1 MAGRF
6 GNRFEGRAAVITGGA
21 SGIGRAAVLRFLSE
35 GARVTFAD
43 LNDANAEETLALARA
58 AGHGERIAYVRADV
72 TDEGA
77 VRDCFEGAAARWGR
91 LDIAFLNAGVG
102 GAIGPIAETTVEEWD
117 TTFAFLV
124 RSVFLGAK
132 FAAPAMRANPG
143 GPDGGRVGGPD
154 SGLRGG
160 PGGGAIV
167 ATGSVAG
174 LSGGGGPHAYSAAK
188 AAVINLVRSLALELA
203 MYRIR
208 VNGVAP
214 GLIDTPLAHGG
225 DPSRLPDMSQRQ
237 PWPDRGQPEDIAAAA
252 AFLASDDARFITGE
266 TIAVDGGVMA
276 NGSNIWGLGEN
287 CRFLQKSGLNR
298 GTTGLEN
305 VVRDLGE
312 AP

>member
-1 MAGRF
+1 MADRSGSRNGERF
-6 GNRFEGRAAVITGGA
+6 GGRAAVVTGGA
-21 SGIGRAAVLRFLSE
+21 SGIGRAAVLRFLDE
-35 GARVTFAD
+35 GASVTFAD

-58 AGHGERIAYVRADV
+58 AGHGGRIAYVRADM
-72 TDEGA
+72 TDEAA
-77 VRDCFEGAAARWGR
+77 VKGCFEAAAARWGR

-102 GAIGPIAETTVEEWD
+102 GAIGPVTETTVEEWD

-124 RSVFLGAK
+124 RSVFLGTK
-132 FAAPAMRANPG
+132 YAAPAMRANPAGAG
-143 GPDGGRVGGPD
+143 GIPP
-154 SGLRGG
+154 
-160 PGGGAIV
+160 GGAIV

-203 MYRIR
+203 SSRIR

-225 DPSRLPDMSQRQ
+225 DPSRLPDVRERQ
-237 PWPDRGQPEDIAAAA
+237 PWPDRGRPEDIAAAA

-266 TIAVDGGVMA
+266 TLTVDGGIMA
-276 NGSNIWGLGEN
+276 NSSNIWGLGEN
-287 CRFLQKSGLNR
+287 CRFLQKAGLNR

-305 VVRDLGE
+305 VVRDLGD

>member
-6 GNRFEGRAAVITGGA
+6 GNEFGGRAAVITGGA
-21 SGIGRAAVLRFLSE
+21 SGIGRAAVLRFLNE

-58 AGHGERIAYVRADV
+58 NGHGERTAYVRADV
-72 TDEGA
+72 TDEA
-77 VRDCFEGAAARWGR
+77 AMRDCFEDAAAHWGR

-102 GAIGPIAETTVEEWD
+102 GAIGPVAETTVEEWD

-132 FAAPAMRANPG
+132 YAAPAMRANPNG
-143 GPDGGRVGGPD
+143 SDVRPA
-154 SGLRGG
+154 
-160 PGGGAIV
+160 GGAIV

-188 AAVINLVRSLALELA
+188 AAVMNLVRSLALELA
-203 MYRIR
+203 SYRIR

-225 DPSRLPDMSQRQ
+225 DPSRLPDMSERQ
-237 PWPDRGQPEDIAAAA
+237 PWPDRGRPEDIAAAA

-266 TIAVDGGVMA
+266 TITVDGGVMA
-276 NGSNIWGLGEN
+276 NSSNIWGLGEN
-287 CRFLQKSGLNR
+287 CRFLQKAGLNK
-298 GTTGLEN
+298 GTTGLESI
-305 VVRDLGE
+305 VRELGE

>member
-1 MAGRF
+1 MAG
-6 GNRFEGRAAVITGGA
+6 RFEGRAAVVTGGA
-21 SGIGRAAVLRFLSE
+21 SGIGRAAVLRFLAE
-35 GARVTFAD
+35 GASVAFAD

-58 AGHGERIAYVRADV
+58 AGHGGRIAYVRADV
-72 TDEGA
+72 TDEAA
-77 VRDCFEGAAARWGR
+77 VKGCFEGATARWGR
-91 LDIAFLNAGVG
+91 LDIAFLNAGIG
-102 GAIGPIAETTVEEWD
+102 GAIGPVTETTVEEWD
-117 TTFAFLV
+117 TSFAFLV

-132 FAAPAMRANPG
+132 HATPAMRANPG
-143 GPDGGRVGGPD
+143 GSDGVPA
-154 SGLRGG
+154 
-160 PGGGAIV
+160 GGAIV

-203 MYRIR
+203 SYRIR

-225 DPSRLPDMSQRQ
+225 DPSRLPDMSERQ
-237 PWPDRGQPEDIAAAA
+237 PWPDRGRPEDIAAAA

-266 TIAVDGGVMA
+266 TITVDGGVMA
-276 NGSNIWGLGEN
+276 NSSNIWGLGEN
-287 CRFLQKSGLNR
+287 CRFLQKAGLNK

-305 VVRDLGE
+305 VVRELGE

>member
-1 MAGRF
+1 MAGSDGGRF
-6 GNRFEGRAAVITGGA
+6 GERFGGRAAVVTGGA
-21 SGIGRAAVLRFLSE
+21 SGIGRAAAMRFLDE

-58 AGHGERIAYVRADV
+58 AGHGDRIAYVRADV
-72 TDEGA
+72 TDEAA
-77 VRDCFEGAAARWGR
+77 VKACFEGAAARWGR
-91 LDIAFLNAGVG
+91 LDVAFLNAGVG
-102 GAIGPIAETTVEEWD
+102 GAIGPVTETTVEEWD
-117 TTFAFLV
+117 TSFAFLV

-132 FAAPAMRANPG
+132 HAVPAMRANPAG
-143 GPDGGRVGGPD
+143 SDDGPDGS
-154 SGLRGG
+154 SGDV
-160 PGGGAIV
+160 PAGGAIV

-174 LSGGGGPHAYSAAK
+174 FSGGGGPHAYSAAK

-203 MYRIR
+203 SYRIR

-225 DPSRLPDMSQRQ
+225 DPSRLPDMSERQ
-237 PWPDRGQPEDIAAAA
+237 PWPDRGRPEDIAAAA

-266 TIAVDGGVMA
+266 TITVDGGVMA
-276 NGSNIWGLGEN
+276 NSSNIWGLGEN
-287 CRFLQKSGLNR
+287 CRFLQKAGLNK

-305 VVRDLGE
+305 IVRELGE

>member
-1 MAGRF
+1 MADRSGS
-6 GNRFEGRAAVITGGA
+6 RFEGRAAVVTGGA
-21 SGIGRAAVLRFLSE
+21 SGIGRAAVLRFLEE
-35 GARVTFAD
+35 GASVTFAD

-58 AGHGERIAYVRADV
+58 AGHGNGIAYIRADV
-72 TDEGA
+72 TDEAA
-77 VRDCFEGAAARWGR
+77 VKDCFEGAAARWGR
-91 LDIAFLNAGVG
+91 LDVAFLNAGVG
-102 GAIGPIAETTVEEWD
+102 GAIGPVTETTVAEWD
-117 TTFAFLV
+117 TSFAFLV

-132 FAAPAMRANPG
+132 HAVPAMRANPPRPDG
-143 GPDGGRVGGPD
+143 GPDGSSDGAPA
-154 SGLRGG
+154 
-160 PGGGAIV
+160 GGAIV

-203 MYRIR
+203 SYRIR

-225 DPSRLPDMSQRQ
+225 DPSRLPDMSERQ
-237 PWPDRGQPEDIAAAA
+237 PWPDRGRPEDIAAAA

-266 TIAVDGGVMA
+266 TITVDGGVMA
-276 NGSNIWGLGEN
+276 NSSNIWGLGEN
-287 CRFLQKSGLNR
+287 CRFLQKAGLNK

-305 VVRDLGE
+305 VVRELGE

>member
-6 GNRFEGRAAVITGGA
+6 GNRFEGRAAFVTGGA
-21 SGIGRAAVLRFLSE
+21 SGIGRAAALRFLDE

-43 LNDANAEETLALARA
+43 LNDANAEETLGRARA
-58 AGHGERIAYVRADV
+58 AGHGKRVAYVRADV
-72 TDEGA
+72 SDEVG
-77 VRDCFEGAAARWGR
+77 VRDCFERATAQWGR

-102 GAIGPIAETTVEEWD
+102 GAVGPVTETTVEEWD

-124 RSVFLGAK
+124 RSVYLGAK
-132 FAAPAMRANPG
+132 YAVPTMRANPAR
-143 GPDGGRVGGPD
+143 PDGSSDGVPA
-154 SGLRGG
+154 
-160 PGGGAIV
+160 GGAIV

-203 MYRIR
+203 SWRIR

-225 DPSRLPDMSQRQ
+225 DPSRLPDMRERQ
-237 PWPDRGQPEDIAAAA
+237 PWPDRGRPEDIAAAA

-266 TIAVDGGVMA
+266 TITVDGGVMA
-276 NGSNIWGLGEN
+276 NSSNIWGLGEN
-287 CRFLQKSGLNR
+287 CRFLQKAGLNK

-305 VVRDLGE
+305 VVRELGKV
-312 AP
+312 P

>member
-6 GNRFEGRAAVITGGA
+6 GYRFEGRAALVTGGA
-21 SGIGRAAVLRFLSE
+21 SGIGRAAVLRFLDE
-35 GARVTFAD
+35 GAQVTFAD
-43 LNDANAEETLALARA
+43 LNDANAEESLGLARI
-58 AGHGERIAYVRADV
+58 AGHGERVAYVRADV
-72 TDEGA
+72 SDEAG
-77 VRDCFEGAAARWGR
+77 VRDCFERATAQWGR

-102 GAIGPIAETTVEEWD
+102 GAIGPVTETTVEEWD

-132 FAAPAMRANPG
+132 YAVPAMRANPA
-143 GPDGGRVGGPD
+143 GPDRVPA
-154 SGLRGG
+154 
-160 PGGGAIV
+160 GGAIV

-188 AAVINLVRSLALELA
+188 SAVINLVRSLALELA
-203 MYRIR
+203 SWRIR

-225 DPSRLPDMSQRQ
+225 DPSRLPDMRERQ
-237 PWPDRGQPEDIAAAA
+237 PWPDLGRPEDIASAA

-266 TIAVDGGVMA
+266 TITVDGGVMA
-276 NGSNIWGLGEN
+276 NSSNIWGLGEN
-287 CRFLQKSGLNR
+287 CRFLQKAGLNK

-305 VVRDLGE
+305 VVRELGE
-312 AP
+312 TP

>member
-1 MAGRF
+1 MADRSGSRHGERF
-6 GNRFEGRAAVITGGA
+6 GGRAAVITGGA
-21 SGIGRAAVLRFLSE
+21 SGIGRAAVLRFLDE
-35 GARVTFAD
+35 GASVTFAD

-58 AGHGERIAYVRADV
+58 AGHGGRIAYVRADV
-72 TDEGA
+72 TDEAA
-77 VRDCFEGAAARWGR
+77 VRDCFEGAAAQWGR

-102 GAIGPIAETTVEEWD
+102 GAIGPVTETTVEEWD
-117 TTFAFLV
+117 ASFAFLV

-132 FAAPAMRANPG
+132 HAAPAMRANPA
-143 GPDGGRVGGPD
+143 GPDGRPD
-154 SGLRGG
+154 GCQ
-160 PGGGAIV
+160 GGGAIV
-167 ATGSVAG
+167 ATGSMAG

-203 MYRIR
+203 SCRIR

-225 DPSRLPDMSQRQ
+225 DPARLPDMSERQ
-237 PWPDRGQPEDIAAAA
+237 PWPDRGRPEDIAAAA

-266 TIAVDGGVMA
+266 TLTVDGGVMA
-276 NGSNIWGLGEN
+276 NSSNIWGLGEN
-287 CRFLQKSGLNR
+287 CRFLQKAGLNR

-305 VVRDLGE
+305 IVRELGE

>member
-6 GNRFEGRAAVITGGA
+6 GNRFEGRAAVVTGGA
-21 SGIGRAAVLRFLSE
+21 SGIGRAAVMRFLNE

-43 LNDANAEETLALARA
+43 LNDANAGETLALARA
-58 AGHGERIAYVRADV
+58 AGHGDRIAYVRADV
-72 TDEGA
+72 TDEAA
-77 VRDCFEGAAARWGR
+77 VRDCFEGATAQWGR

-102 GAIGPIAETTVEEWD
+102 GAIGPITETTVEEWD

-132 FAAPAMRANPG
+132 YAAPAMRANPAGPDG
-143 GPDGGRVGGPD
+143 GPDGG
-154 SGLRGG
+154 SS
-160 PGGGAIV
+160 GGAIV
-167 ATGSVAG
+167 ANGSVAG

-237 PWPDRGQPEDIAAAA
+237 PWPDRGQPEDIAATA

>member
-1 MAGRF
+1 
-6 GNRFEGRAAVITGGA
+6 
-21 SGIGRAAVLRFLSE
+21 
-35 GARVTFAD
+35 
-43 LNDANAEETLALARA
+43 
-58 AGHGERIAYVRADV
+58 
-72 TDEGA
+72 
-77 VRDCFEGAAARWGR
+77 
-91 LDIAFLNAGVG
+91 
-102 GAIGPIAETTVEEWD
+102 
-117 TTFAFLV
+117 
-124 RSVFLGAK
+124 
-132 FAAPAMRANPG
+132 
-143 GPDGGRVGGPD
+143 
-154 SGLRGG
+154 
-160 PGGGAIV
+160 
-167 ATGSVAG
+167 
-174 LSGGGGPHAYSAAK
+174 
-188 AAVINLVRSLALELA
+188 

-237 PWPDRGQPEDIAAAA
+237 PWPDRGRPEDVAAAA

-287 CRFLQKSGLNR
+287 CRFLQKAGLNR

>member
-1 MAGRF
+1 MAG
-6 GNRFEGRAAVITGGA
+6 RFEGRAAVVTGGA
-21 SGIGRAAVLRFLSE
+21 SGIGRAAVLRFLAE
-35 GARVTFAD
+35 GASVAFAD

-58 AGHGERIAYVRADV
+58 AGHGGRVAYVRADV
-72 TDEGA
+72 TDEAA
-77 VRDCFEGAAARWGR
+77 VKGCFEGATARWGR
-91 LDIAFLNAGVG
+91 LDIAFLNAGIG
-102 GAIGPIAETTVEEWD
+102 GAIGPVTETTVEEWD
-117 TTFAFLV
+117 TSFAFLV

-132 FAAPAMRANPG
+132 HAAPAMRANPG
-143 GPDGGRVGGPD
+143 GSDGVPA
-154 SGLRGG
+154 
-160 PGGGAIV
+160 GGAIV

-203 MYRIR
+203 SYRIR

-225 DPSRLPDMSQRQ
+225 DPSRLPDMSERQ
-237 PWPDRGQPEDIAAAA
+237 PWPDRGRPEDIAAAA

-266 TIAVDGGVMA
+266 TITVDGGVMA
-276 NGSNIWGLGEN
+276 NSSNIWGLGEN
-287 CRFLQKSGLNR
+287 CRFLQKAGLNK

-305 VVRDLGE
+305 VVRELGE

>member
-1 MAGRF
+1 MAG
-6 GNRFEGRAAVITGGA
+6 RFEGRAAVVTGGA
-21 SGIGRAAVLRFLSE
+21 SGIGRAAVLRFLAE
-35 GARVTFAD
+35 GASVAFAD

-58 AGHGERIAYVRADV
+58 AGHGGRIAYVRADV
-72 TDEGA
+72 TDEAA
-77 VRDCFEGAAARWGR
+77 VKGCFEGAAARWGR
-91 LDIAFLNAGVG
+91 LDIAFLNAGIG
-102 GAIGPIAETTVEEWD
+102 GAIGPVTETTVEEWD
-117 TTFAFLV
+117 TSFAFLV

-132 FAAPAMRANPG
+132 HATPAMRANPG
-143 GPDGGRVGGPD
+143 GSDGVPA
-154 SGLRGG
+154 
-160 PGGGAIV
+160 GGAIV

-203 MYRIR
+203 SYRIR

-225 DPSRLPDMSQRQ
+225 DPSRLPDMSERQ
-237 PWPDRGQPEDIAAAA
+237 PWPDRGRPEDIAAAA

-266 TIAVDGGVMA
+266 TITVDGGVMA
-276 NGSNIWGLGEN
+276 NSSNIWGLGEN
-287 CRFLQKSGLNR
+287 CRFLQKAGLNK

-305 VVRDLGE
+305 VVRELGE

>member
-1 MAGRF
+1 MADRSGSRF
-6 GNRFEGRAAVITGGA
+6 KGRAAVVTGGA
-21 SGIGRAAVLRFLSE
+21 SGIGRAAVLRFLEE
-35 GARVTFAD
+35 GASVTFAD

-58 AGHGERIAYVRADV
+58 AGHGGRIGYVRADV
-72 TDEGA
+72 ADEAA
-77 VRDCFEGAAARWGR
+77 VRGCFECAAAQWGR

-102 GAIGPIAETTVEEWD
+102 GAIGPVTETTVEEWD
-117 TTFAFLV
+117 TSFAFLV

-132 FAAPAMRANPG
+132 HAVPAMRANPG
-143 GPDGGRVGGPD
+143 GSDGAPA
-154 SGLRGG
+154 
-160 PGGGAIV
+160 GGAIV

-188 AAVINLVRSLALELA
+188 SAVINLVRSLALELA
-203 MYRIR
+203 SYRIR

-225 DPSRLPDMSQRQ
+225 DPSRLPDMSERQ
-237 PWPDRGQPEDIAAAA
+237 PWPDRGRPEDIAAAA

-266 TIAVDGGVMA
+266 TITVDGGIMA
-276 NGSNIWGLGEN
+276 NSSNIWGLGEN
-287 CRFLQKSGLNR
+287 CRFLQKAGLNK

-305 VVRDLGE
+305 VVRELGE

>member
-1 MAGRF
+1 MAGSDGSRF
-6 GNRFEGRAAVITGGA
+6 GGRATVVTGGA
-21 SGIGRAAVLRFLSE
+21 SDIGRAAAMRFLDE

-58 AGHGERIAYVRADV
+58 AGHGDRIAYVRADV
-72 TDEGA
+72 TDEAA
-77 VRDCFEGAAARWGR
+77 VRNCFEGAAARWGR
-91 LDIAFLNAGVG
+91 LDVAFLNAGVG
-102 GAIGPIAETTVEEWD
+102 GAIGPVTETTVAEWD
-117 TTFAFLV
+117 TSFAFLV

-132 FAAPAMRANPG
+132 HAVPAMRANPCG
-143 GPDGGRVGGPD
+143 ADGVPA
-154 SGLRGG
+154 
-160 PGGGAIV
+160 GGAIV

-203 MYRIR
+203 SCRIR

-225 DPSRLPDMSQRQ
+225 DPSRLPDMSERQ
-237 PWPDRGQPEDIAAAA
+237 PWPDRGRPEDIAAAA

-266 TIAVDGGVMA
+266 TITVDGGVMA
-276 NGSNIWGLGEN
+276 NSSNIWGLGEN
-287 CRFLQKSGLNR
+287 CRFLQKAGLNK

-305 VVRDLGE
+305 VVRELGE

>member
-1 MAGRF
+1 MAG
-6 GNRFEGRAAVITGGA
+6 RFEGRAAVVTGGA
-21 SGIGRAAVLRFLSE
+21 SGIGRAAVLRFLEE
-35 GARVTFAD
+35 GASVAFAD

-58 AGHGERIAYVRADV
+58 AGHGGRIAYVRADV
-72 TDEGA
+72 TDEAA
-77 VRDCFEGAAARWGR
+77 VKDCFERAAARWGR
-91 LDIAFLNAGVG
+91 LDIAFLNAGIG
-102 GAIGPIAETTVEEWD
+102 GAIGPVTETTVEEWD
-117 TTFAFLV
+117 TSFAFLV

-132 FAAPAMRANPG
+132 HAAPAMRANPG
-143 GPDGGRVGGPD
+143 GPDGRPA
-154 SGLRGG
+154 
-160 PGGGAIV
+160 GGAIV

-203 MYRIR
+203 SYRIR

-225 DPSRLPDMSQRQ
+225 DPSRLPDMSERQ
-237 PWPDRGQPEDIAAAA
+237 PWPDRGRPEDIAAAA

-266 TIAVDGGVMA
+266 TITVDGGVMA
-276 NGSNIWGLGEN
+276 NSSNIWGLGEN
-287 CRFLQKSGLNR
+287 CRFLQKAGLNK

-305 VVRDLGE
+305 VVRELGE

>member
-1 MAGRF
+1 MAG
-6 GNRFEGRAAVITGGA
+6 RFEGRAAVVTGGA
-21 SGIGRAAVLRFLSE
+21 SGIGRAAVLRFLAE
-35 GARVTFAD
+35 GASVAFAD

-58 AGHGERIAYVRADV
+58 AGHGGRIAYVRADV
-72 TDEGA
+72 TDEAA
-77 VRDCFEGAAARWGR
+77 VKGCFEGAAARWGR
-91 LDIAFLNAGVG
+91 LDIAFLNAGIG
-102 GAIGPIAETTVEEWD
+102 GAIGPVTETTVEEWD
-117 TTFAFLV
+117 TSFAFLV

-132 FAAPAMRANPG
+132 HATPAMRANPG
-143 GPDGGRVGGPD
+143 GSDGVPA
-154 SGLRGG
+154 
-160 PGGGAIV
+160 GGAIV

-203 MYRIR
+203 SYRIR

-225 DPSRLPDMSQRQ
+225 DPSRLPDMSERQ
-237 PWPDRGQPEDIAAAA
+237 PWPDRGRPEDIAAAA

-266 TIAVDGGVMA
+266 TITVDGGVMA
-276 NGSNIWGLGEN
+276 NSSNIWGLGEN
-287 CRFLQKSGLNR
+287 CRFLQKAGLNK

-305 VVRDLGE
+305 VVRELGG

>member
-1 MAGRF
+1 MAGSC
-6 GNRFEGRAAVITGGA
+6 GSRFEGRAAIITGGA
-21 SGIGRAAVLRFLSE
+21 SGIGRAAVLRFLNE

-43 LNDANAEETLALARA
+43 LNDANAKETLALARA
-58 AGHGERIAYVRADV
+58 NGHGERTAYVRADA
-72 TDEGA
+72 TDEA
-77 VRDCFEGAAARWGR
+77 AMRDCFEGAVAHWGR

-102 GAIGPIAETTVEEWD
+102 GAIGPITETTVEEWD

-143 GPDGGRVGGPD
+143 GSDGRPA
-154 SGLRGG
+154 
-160 PGGGAIV
+160 GGAIV

-188 AAVINLVRSLALELA
+188 AAVVNLVRSLALELA
-203 MYRIR
+203 SYRIR

-225 DPSRLPDMSQRQ
+225 DPSRLPDMTERQ
-237 PWPDRGQPEDIAAAA
+237 PWPDLGRPEDIAAAA

-266 TIAVDGGVMA
+266 TITVDGGVMA
-276 NGSNIWGLGEN
+276 NSSNIWGLGEN
-287 CRFLQKSGLNR
+287 CRFLQKAGLNK

-305 VVRDLGE
+305 IVRELG
-312 AP
+312 

>member
-1 MAGRF
+1 MAG
-6 GNRFEGRAAVITGGA
+6 RFEGRAAVVTGGA
-21 SGIGRAAVLRFLSE
+21 SGIGRAAVLRFLAE
-35 GARVTFAD
+35 GASVAFAD

-58 AGHGERIAYVRADV
+58 AGHGGRIAYVRADV
-72 TDEGA
+72 TDEAA
-77 VRDCFEGAAARWGR
+77 VKDCFEGTVARWGR
-91 LDIAFLNAGVG
+91 LDIAFLNAGIG
-102 GAIGPIAETTVEEWD
+102 GAIGPVTETTVEEWD
-117 TTFAFLV
+117 TSFAFLV

-132 FAAPAMRANPG
+132 HAVPAMRANPG
-143 GPDGGRVGGPD
+143 GSDGVPA
-154 SGLRGG
+154 
-160 PGGGAIV
+160 GGAIV

-203 MYRIR
+203 SYRIR

-225 DPSRLPDMSQRQ
+225 DPSRLPDMSERQ
-237 PWPDRGQPEDIAAAA
+237 PWPDRGRPEDIAAAA

-266 TIAVDGGVMA
+266 TITVDGGVMA
-276 NGSNIWGLGEN
+276 NSSNIWGLGEN
-287 CRFLQKSGLNR
+287 CRFLQKAGLNK

-305 VVRDLGE
+305 VVRELGE

>member
-1 MAGRF
+1 MADRSGS
-6 GNRFEGRAAVITGGA
+6 RFEGRAAVVTGGA
-21 SGIGRAAVLRFLSE
+21 SGIGRAAVLRFLDE

-58 AGHGERIAYVRADV
+58 AGHGDRIAYVRADV
-72 TDEGA
+72 TDEAA
-77 VRDCFEGAAARWGR
+77 VQNCFEGAADRWGR
-91 LDIAFLNAGVG
+91 LDVAFLNAGVG
-102 GAIGPIAETTVEEWD
+102 GAIGPVTETTVAEWD
-117 TTFAFLV
+117 TSFAFLV

-132 FAAPAMRANPG
+132 HAVPAMRANPAGSG
-143 GPDGGRVGGPD
+143 GVPA
-154 SGLRGG
+154 
-160 PGGGAIV
+160 GGAIV

-203 MYRIR
+203 SYRIR

-225 DPSRLPDMSQRQ
+225 DPSRLPDMSERQ
-237 PWPDRGQPEDIAAAA
+237 PWPDRGRPEDIAAAA

-266 TIAVDGGVMA
+266 TITVDGGVMA
-276 NGSNIWGLGEN
+276 NSSNIWGLGEN
-287 CRFLQKSGLNR
+287 CRFLQKAGLNK

-305 VVRDLGE
+305 VVRELGE

>member
-1 MAGRF
+1 MAG
-6 GNRFEGRAAVITGGA
+6 RFEGRAAVVTGGA
-21 SGIGRAAVLRFLSE
+21 SGIGRAAVLRFLEE
-35 GARVTFAD
+35 GASVAFAD

-58 AGHGERIAYVRADV
+58 AGHGGRIAYVRADV
-72 TDEGA
+72 TDEVA
-77 VRDCFEGAAARWGR
+77 VKNCFEGAAARWGR
-91 LDIAFLNAGVG
+91 LDIAFLNAGIG
-102 GAIGPIAETTVEEWD
+102 GAIGPVTETTVEEWD
-117 TTFAFLV
+117 TSFAFLV

-132 FAAPAMRANPG
+132 HAAPAMRANPAGPNGVPAG
-143 GPDGGRVGGPD
+143 G
-154 SGLRGG
+154 S
-160 PGGGAIV
+160 IV

-203 MYRIR
+203 SYRIR

-225 DPSRLPDMSQRQ
+225 DPSRLPDMSERQ
-237 PWPDRGQPEDIAAAA
+237 PWPDRGRPEDIAAAA

-266 TIAVDGGVMA
+266 TITVDGGVMA
-276 NGSNIWGLGEN
+276 NSSNIWGLGEN
-287 CRFLQKSGLNR
+287 CRFLQKAGLNK

-305 VVRDLGE
+305 VVRELGE

>member
-1 MAGRF
+1 MADRS
-6 GNRFEGRAAVITGGA
+6 GNRFEGQAAVITGGA
-21 SGIGRAAVLRFLSE
+21 SGIGRAAVLRFLAE
-35 GARVTFAD
+35 GASVSFAD
-43 LNDANAEETLALARA
+43 LNDANAQETLALAHA
-58 AGHGERIAYVRADV
+58 AGHGGRIAYVRADV
-72 TDEGA
+72 TDEAA

-102 GAIGPIAETTVEEWD
+102 GAIGPITETTAEEWD
-117 TTFAFLV
+117 TSFAFLV

-132 FAAPAMRANPG
+132 HAVPAMRANPG
-143 GPDGGRVGGPD
+143 GPHGRPA
-154 SGLRGG
+154 
-160 PGGGAIV
+160 GGAIV

-203 MYRIR
+203 SYRIR

-225 DPSRLPDMSQRQ
+225 DPSRLPDVSERQ
-237 PWPDRGQPEDIAAAA
+237 PWPDRGRPEDIAAAA

-266 TIAVDGGVMA
+266 TITVDGGVMA
-276 NGSNIWGLGEN
+276 NSSNIWGLGEN
-287 CRFLQKSGLNR
+287 CRFLQKAGLNK

-305 VVRDLGE
+305 VVRELGE

>member
-1 MAGRF
+1 MAG
-6 GNRFEGRAAVITGGA
+6 RFEGRAAVVTGGA
-21 SGIGRAAVLRFLSE
+21 SGIGRAAVLRFLAE
-35 GARVTFAD
+35 GASVAFAD

-58 AGHGERIAYVRADV
+58 AGHGGRIAYVRADV
-72 TDEGA
+72 TDEAA
-77 VRDCFEGAAARWGR
+77 VKNCFEGAAARWGR
-91 LDIAFLNAGVG
+91 LDIAFLNAGIG
-102 GAIGPIAETTVEEWD
+102 GAIGPVTETTVEEWD
-117 TTFAFLV
+117 TSFAFLV

-132 FAAPAMRANPG
+132 HAVPAMCANPG
-143 GPDGGRVGGPD
+143 GPDGRPA
-154 SGLRGG
+154 
-160 PGGGAIV
+160 GGAIV

-203 MYRIR
+203 SYRIR

-225 DPSRLPDMSQRQ
+225 DPSRLPDMSERQ
-237 PWPDRGQPEDIAAAA
+237 PWPDRGRPEDIAAAA

-266 TIAVDGGVMA
+266 TITVDGGVMA
-276 NGSNIWGLGEN
+276 NSSNIWGLGEN
-287 CRFLQKSGLNR
+287 CRFLQKAGLNK

-305 VVRDLGE
+305 VVRELGE